1 MIGRNL
7 ITIFRGATLA
17 LAFAATTLVAQT
29 AGVQTKTSQQAL
41 TPQQAVQMLK
51 DGNERF
57 VKGEMT
63 KRDLRAQA
71 AATAAGQYP
80 YAVILSCI
88 DSRTSSELIMD
99 LGLGDAFN
107 VRIAGNVVNADIL
120 GSMEFATAAAGAKVI
135 AVIGHTACGAVKGA
149 RDSVKLGN
157 LTELLAKIQP
167 AVRAETRARKE
178 TPSVDA
184 IAERNVRMTMD
195 EIRAKSPIIR
205 DLEQKGSVMIVG
217 GMHDIATGRIT
228 YFD

>member
-7 ITIFRGATLA
+7 ITTFCGAALALTVGFATLA
-17 LAFAATTLVAQT
+17 AQT
-29 AGVQTKTSQQAL
+29 AGVQTKASQQAL
-41 TPQQAVQMLK
+41 TPKQAVQMLK

-63 KRDLRAQA
+63 NRDLRAQA
-71 AATAAGQYP
+71 SATAPGQYP

-88 DSRTSSELIMD
+88 DSRTSSELVMD

-157 LTELLAKIQP
+157 LTELLTKIQP
-167 AVRAETRARKE
+167 AVRAESRARKD
-178 TPSVDA
+178 TPPVDA
-184 IAERNVRMTMD
+184 IAERNVRMTID
-195 EIRAKSPIIR
+195 EIRSKSPIIR
-205 DLEQKGSVMIVG
+205 DLEQQGSVMIVG

-228 YFD
+228 FFD

>member
-7 ITIFRGATLA
+7 ITTLRGATLA
-17 LAFAATTLVAQT
+17 LALGATTLVGQT
-29 AGVQTKTSQQAL
+29 AGVQTKASQQAL
-41 TPQQAVQMLK
+41 TPKQAVQMLK
-51 DGNERF
+51 DGNDRF
-57 VKGEMT
+57 VNGQAV

-88 DSRTSSELIMD
+88 DSRTSSELLMD

-107 VRIAGNVVNADIL
+107 VRIAGNVVNEDIL
-120 GSMEFATAAAGAKVI
+120 GSMEFATAAAGSKVI

-157 LTELLAKIQP
+157 LTGLLSKIQP
-167 AVRAETRARKE
+167 AVRAESRGRKDA
-178 TPSVDA
+178 TPVDA
-184 IAERNVRMTMD
+184 IAERNVRMTIED
-195 EIRAKSPIIR
+195 IRAKSPIIR
-205 DLEQKGSVMIVG
+205 ELEQKGSIMLVG

-228 YFD
+228 FFD